1 MASVLSA
8 GVERSRVDARPL
20 VRVYSPRQVR
30 RMLKAAGF
38 AEVRTVVT
46 HFHWGDIPYGAA
58 LEKRNVPAPA
68 FLGRTVGWYVTGI
81 GRKP

>member
-1 MASVLSA
+1 
-8 GVERSRVDARPL
+8 
-20 VRVYSPRQVR
+20 
-30 RMLKAAGF
+30 MLKAAGF